1 MYKINFFLFGL
12 VFLIC
17 SCSNN
22 KGNDSTST
30 NGNTQSLIEQEKYT
44 SDPTGNT
51 AIPKSSFGN
60 ARVAFLTNKKITRG
74 SQVRSPRFLGV
85 TDNKA
90 LSTVLVHKNNTR
102 DLILVKEYNGYKYE
116 DVPLSAFR
124 YQAKTLTLTLTRS
137 VVIVE
142 DELMEQIL
150 KLTEKDLKF
159 YSFAKQVSKDLIT
172 NPNWPVEDTVVVEKN
187 GEYYA
192 LQKPEKLNPQQLTPE
207 GKAYLALKLN
217 IMNARS
223 TGHIAPILNIKRAK
237 RKR

>member
-22 KGNDSTST
+22 KGSETPNAK
-30 NGNTQSLIEQEKYT
+30 NNTQSLIEQEKYT

-51 AIPKSSFGN
+51 VIPKSSFGN

-74 SQVRSPRFLGV
+74 SNVRSPRFLGV
-85 TDNKA
+85 SDNKA
-90 LSTVLVHKNNTR
+90 LSTVLVHKSNTR

-116 DVPLSAFR
+116 EVPLSAFR

-137 VVIVE
+137 VVIVQ

-150 KLTEKDLKF
+150 NLAEKDLKF
-159 YSFAKQVSKDLIT
+159 YTYIQDCS
-172 NPNWPVEDTVVVEKN
+172 
-187 GEYYA
+187 
-192 LQKPEKLNPQQLTPE
+192 
-207 GKAYLALKLN
+207 
-217 IMNARS
+217 
-223 TGHIAPILNIKRAK
+223 
-237 RKR
+237 